1 MEYMNIEYAI
11 LYTEIN
17 LISFILIAV
26 ILGKTMGLSRM
37 MAQRNFAISIIA
49 EMVFF
54 VSDTI
59 FVLINEHVLRLG
71 AFTSV
76 AKLICKELYFY
87 STGLMC
93 FFWFLYFE
101 HLRDS
106 KLVQSRKKVRIACI
120 PMYMLIGILIIN
132 FFTGILFAVEADG
145 TYHRGPLFIL
155 TYVFSYMY
163 VLISCLH
170 ITIGSLL
177 GHNNLNNK
185 KNLVFLA
192 LFPIA
197 PGAAGLL
204 QFFYPRIPAACGVLA
219 ISTLL
224 LYLNWTDQ
232 LISIDPLT
240 GLNNRKMIIH
250 HYDHWSKNHPE
261 GSRLY
266 LLMIDANKFK
276 DINDTY
282 GHVEGDQALKNI
294 ADALRQGCKELPKRA
309 NIARYGG
316 DEFSILFESSGLEEC
331 EKLKNGIK
339 DKLAEINKKTEV
351 PFELT
356 VSIGI
361 ASSDGSITLKEF
373 IDIAD
378 ENMYEEKEKNR

>member
-11 LYTEIN
+11 LYTEKN

-59 FVLINEHVLRLG
+59 FVLINEHV
-71 AFTSV
+71 
-76 AKLICKELYFY
+76 
-87 STGLMC
+87 
-93 FFWFLYFE
+93 
-101 HLRDS
+101 
-106 KLVQSRKKVRIACI
+106 
-120 PMYMLIGILIIN
+120 
-132 FFTGILFAVEADG
+132 
-145 TYHRGPLFIL
+145 
-155 TYVFSYMY
+155 
-163 VLISCLH
+163 
-170 ITIGSLL
+170 
-177 GHNNLNNK
+177 
-185 KNLVFLA
+185 
-192 LFPIA
+192 
-197 PGAAGLL
+197 
-204 QFFYPRIPAACGVLA
+204 
-219 ISTLL
+219 
-224 LYLNWTDQ
+224 
-232 LISIDPLT
+232 
-240 GLNNRKMIIH
+240 
-250 HYDHWSKNHPE
+250 
-261 GSRLY
+261 
-266 LLMIDANKFK
+266 
-276 DINDTY
+276 
-282 GHVEGDQALKNI
+282 
-294 ADALRQGCKELPKRA
+294 LRQGCKELPKRA